1 MRPIVHSV
9 KHIVQFPIDQIGTG
23 LLNRITLVSAVEST
37 AANLASEVEEG
48 TIVKAV
54 FVELWLQN
62 TSNLGEAIVTVE
74 KAPSGHAGPTFG
86 QHAALFTYDNKK
98 NILFT
103 HQGLTSNDGVGNPQ
117 KILNEWIM
125 IPKGKQ
131 RMGLGDSVFLSISNV
146 SANDLD
152 MCGMAIYKE
161 LS

>member
-23 LLNRITLVSAVEST
+23 VIQRITLLSAVEST
-37 AANLASEVEEG
+37 TANLATEVPEG
-48 TIVKAV
+48 SVVKAI

-62 TSNLGEAIVTVE
+62 TSNLGEAIVTLE
-74 KAPSGHAGPTFG
+74 KAPSGHAGASFSQMAT
-86 QHAALFTYDNKK
+86 LFTYDNKK

-117 KILNEWIM
+117 RIINEWVM

-131 RMGLGDSVFLSISNV
+131 RMGLGDSIFLTIANV

-152 MCGMAIYKE
+152 RCGMSIYKE
-161 LS
+161 LT